1 MVNMADFGSLTINSD
16 GSATLSVTFDI
27 AGVQCDPSL
36 AANDTDF
43 PLPVR
48 ADGNGNIIPWTQAA
62 AQATLG
68 PQIAAAKAA
77 FLAAA
82 LEWIPTLPASGE

>member
-1 MVNMADFGSLTINSD
+1 MADFGSLTINSD

-27 AGVQCDPSL
+27 TGIQCDPSL

-43 PLPVR
+43 PLPVQ
-48 ADGNGNIIPWTQAA
+48 ADGNGNIIPWTLTT

-77 FLAAA
+77 FLSAAPGWA
-82 LEWIPTLPASGE
+82 PTVPASGE